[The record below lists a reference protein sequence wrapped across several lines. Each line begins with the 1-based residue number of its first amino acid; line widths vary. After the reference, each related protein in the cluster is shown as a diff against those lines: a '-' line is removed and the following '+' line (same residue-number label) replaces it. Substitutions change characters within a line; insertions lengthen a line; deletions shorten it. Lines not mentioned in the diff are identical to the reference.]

1 MTSSVFTILLLVG
14 LSSSLPSTLIEPS
27 TNKMVHDMMDAIESG
42 MNDPVGDD
50 ASLKGRNFWLVS
62 VTLTSTSTL
71 LETATTTT
79 TITPSCVD
87 GMFMECTETPT
98 TMPPTTTAIPTT
110 TGTSVPRRKNKN
122 KNKKN
127 KNKKNKNKRKPDS
140 RSEFMDLISDIY
152 QGAVVTDQYG
162 EEADISVLFPGQIM
176 EARSTLTDV
185 DEFFMRNDDPNLQSG
200 QLSWK
205 EMAVEG
211 LEETPCSRKSHG
223 HGNHKRPR
231 IITIDNVVETVTYTS
246 TSTIEETAI
255 ATATF
260 SVSLASCTP
269 AGFEFPIPLCTD
281 LPTTG
286 APTTTGAPR
295 Y

>member
-1 MTSSVFTILLLVG
+1 MG
-14 LSSSLPSTLIEPS
+14 
-27 TNKMVHDMMDAIESG
+27 
-42 MNDPVGDD
+42 
-50 ASLKGRNFWLVS
+50 
-62 VTLTSTSTL
+62 STSTL

-98 TMPPTTTAIPTT
+98 TMPPTTTEIPTT
-110 TGTSVPRRKNKN
+110 TVAAPRK
-122 KNKKN
+122 

-140 RSEFMDLISDIY
+140 RSEFMDLISDVY

-185 DEFFMRNDDPNLQSG
+185 EEYFMRNDDPNLQSG

-211 LEETPCSRKSHG
+211 LEETPCSW
-223 HGNHKRPR
+223 
-231 IITIDNVVETVTYTS
+231 
-246 TSTIEETAI
+246 
-255 ATATF
+255 
-260 SVSLASCTP
+260 
-269 AGFEFPIPLCTD
+269 
-281 LPTTG
+281 
-286 APTTTGAPR
+286 
-295 Y
+295 

>member
-27 TNKMVHDMMDAIESG
+27 TNRMVHDMMDAIESG
-42 MNDPVGDD
+42 MNDPVEDGEG
-50 ASLKGRNFWLVS
+50 KGRNFWLVS
-62 VTLTSTSTL
+62 VTLTSTSTVI
-71 LETATTTT
+71 ETATTTT

-110 TGTSVPRRKNKN
+110 TGTSVPRRKN

-185 DEFFMRNDDPNLQSG
+185 DEYFMRNDDPNLQSG

-223 HGNHKRPR
+223 HGNPKRPR